1 MRVFTDLKEEKI
13 GCLKEKEE
21 HVQRHRGTQR
31 SWLLNVGK
39 GFHMTGAQVAKAGWE
54 LEKKEERSRRN
65 FVLIKMVSIWR
76 MLNIGETIVEKDY
89 SDINM
94 EEHWRA

>member
-1 MRVFTDLKEEKI
+1 MVAQCWQGVSYDWSI
-13 GCLKEKEE
+13 GC
-21 HVQRHRGTQR
+21 
-31 SWLLNVGK
+31 K
-39 GFHMTGAQVAKAGWE
+39 GRMGD
-54 LEKKEERSRRN
+54 KKEEMRSRRN